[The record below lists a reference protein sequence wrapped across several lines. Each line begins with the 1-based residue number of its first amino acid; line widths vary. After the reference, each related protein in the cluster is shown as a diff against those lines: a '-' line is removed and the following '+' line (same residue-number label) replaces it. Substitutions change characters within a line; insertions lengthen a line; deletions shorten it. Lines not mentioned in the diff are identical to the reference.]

1 MDRYGWGRNDD
12 DNNDNTL
19 KKKKKK
25 KDYQLVT
32 SPVDWSDP
40 GATVWG

>member
-19 KKKKKK
+19 KKK
-25 KDYQLVT
+25 YRIISSLRVQSIGLIRGRPFGGI
-32 SPVDWSDP
+32 S
-40 GATVWG
+40 